1 MTTLRNQPSWVGGT
15 GYKIKTPSRHSIEME
30 NHRKAKEN
38 ENTSYEY
45 ANELGMEHV
54 EGLLS
59 VGILGFVLICTA
71 TISGL
76 QGFFVLC

>member
-30 NHRKAKEN
+30 NRRNANKSETVN
-38 ENTSYEY
+38 YGY
-45 ANELGMEHV
+45 ANKVGIEHV
-54 EGLLS
+54 EGILS

-71 TISGL
+71 IISGL
-76 QGFFVLC
+76 QGFFVVG